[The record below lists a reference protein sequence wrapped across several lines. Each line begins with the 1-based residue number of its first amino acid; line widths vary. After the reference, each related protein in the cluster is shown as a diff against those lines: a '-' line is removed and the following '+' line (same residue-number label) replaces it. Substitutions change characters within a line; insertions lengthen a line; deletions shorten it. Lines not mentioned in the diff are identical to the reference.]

1 MAGAGKTSVGKALS
15 LELGYEFLDT
25 DKMIETSYGKSKDI
39 IDSEGKDRFRVI
51 EEEVLLSINFKNTLL
66 ATGGS
71 AVFSPLAME
80 HLRDNSDVMY
90 LEVSF
95 ENISERVLD
104 FKERGFIKESHQ
116 SVEEA
121 YMERLALY
129 EKYADYSVT
138 NNGSIQDCIKKIVSL
153 LDL

>member
-1 MAGAGKTSVGKALS
+1 
-15 LELGYEFLDT
+15 
-25 DKMIETSYGKSKDI
+25 
-39 IDSEGKDRFRVI
+39 
-51 EEEVLLSINFKNTLL
+51 
-66 ATGGS
+66 
-71 AVFSPLAME
+71 ME
-80 HLRDNSDVMY
+80 YLRDNSDVIY

-95 ENISERVLD
+95 ENILERVLD

-116 SVEEA
+116 SIEEA

-138 NNGSIQDCIKKIVSL
+138 NNGSIQDCIKKILSL

>member
-15 LELGYEFLDT
+15 LELGYEFLDA

-80 HLRDNSDVMY
+80 HLRDNSDVIY

-138 NNGSIQDCIKKIVSL
+138 NNGSIQDCIKKILSL

>member
-1 MAGAGKTSVGKALS
+1 M
-15 LELGYEFLDT
+15 
-25 DKMIETSYGKSKDI
+25 
-39 IDSEGKDRFRVI
+39 
-51 EEEVLLSINFKNTLL
+51 
-66 ATGGS
+66 
-71 AVFSPLAME
+71 AME
-80 HLRDNSDVMY
+80 YLRDNSDVIY

-116 SVEEA
+116 SIEEA
-121 YMERLALY
+121 YVERLVLY

-138 NNGSIQDCIKKIVSL
+138 NNGSVKECIQKIVSV

>member
-1 MAGAGKTSVGKALS
+1 
-15 LELGYEFLDT
+15 
-25 DKMIETSYGKSKDI
+25 
-39 IDSEGKDRFRVI
+39 
-51 EEEVLLSINFKNTLL
+51 
-66 ATGGS
+66 
-71 AVFSPLAME
+71 ME
-80 HLRDNSDVMY
+80 HLRDNSDVIY

-116 SVEEA
+116 SIEEA

-138 NNGSIQDCIKKIVSL
+138 NNGSIQDCIKKILSL

>member
-71 AVFSPLAME
+71 AVFSPMAME
-80 HLRDNSDVMY
+80 HLRDNSDVIY

-129 EKYADYSVT
+129 EKYADYSVP
-138 NNGSIQDCIKKIVSL
+138 NNGSIQDCIKKILSL